1 MKHDELMMRLADHL
15 ASLQDRMMWTDMQ
28 LGPSGSPRP
37 DVYTI
42 RKSYSDPRPMAY
54 EVKVSVSDFRSDIT
68 KGKWQSY
75 LQFASSVTFVVPK
88 GLVAK
93 TDIPNGCGLI
103 TYSEDSD
110 SFYTVKAPTLQKV
123 ALPERAML
131 KLLIDGVERQHK
143 TDRAKCFNQFTQ
155 EKSLRKKFGDRV
167 AAAVFD
173 VERAE
178 SSALHK
184 VANAERQ
191 LEHLQTRYESEKE
204 RFEDTRRG
212 AEREANRA
220 LAEVGETLGLDPE
233 VSYSAFQIQ
242 NRIRQ
247 TLLALDKDEVI
258 SSLNNKL
265 RRIRDAIAAET
276 PTEKLDREIPR
287 LRSLS

>member
-1 MKHDELMMRLADHL
+1 MKHDELMIRLADHL

-37 DVYTI
+37 DVYTM

-110 SFYTVKAPTLQKV
+110 SFYTVKAPTLQKIV
-123 ALPERAML
+123 LPERAML
-131 KLLIDGVERQHK
+131 KLLIDGVDRQHK
-143 TDRAKCFNQFTQ
+143 TDRAKCFNLFAQ

-178 SSALHK
+178 SNALYK
-184 VANAERQ
+184 LASAERQ
-191 LEHLQTRYESEKE
+191 LEHLQTRYEGEKK
-204 RFEDTRRG
+204 RLEDTRRG

-220 LAEVGETLGLDPE
+220 LAEVGDVLGLDPE
-233 VSYSAFQIQ
+233 VSYSAHQIQ
-242 NRIRQ
+242 SRIRQ

-258 SSLNNKL
+258 SSLNHKL
-265 RRIRDAIAAET
+265 RRITDAIAAET
-276 PTEKLDREIPR
+276 PTEKLNREIPR